1 MNQNLRIGELLKLKS
16 MTLSDLARS
25 INQLENKKEGDD
37 GYLTQGNLYT
47 SLNDNPTLR
56 TLKRIANCLNIE
68 LFELFKR
75 KNEIYGYIS
84 LKTTLKTGDKT
95 FSELKPL
102 KLYLEKILAT
112 LNENNSL
119 RGLSIKDNFYDLL
132 KSKNIDIN
140 DVLNVI
146 QTTKQNLNHS
156 LMNHPT
162 LDRLELLS
170 NILDIDIRTLLG
182 DCSETEYRGLVSI
195 HGEIFTINSVVDIK
209 NLYDFIVSFER
220 RKIDENQLDRII
232 NEVLVDIDEHDHVSQ
247 SFIQNGN
254 SFDLNYLK
262 FNASTILDGTIE
274 NCWSFRNNGDIRN
287 GFDVN
292 FGNMVKYPMTLFD
305 KQFNDS
311 ESAYIAGCYTNPDR
325 RSVEI
330 MGEISDFKG
339 GGYMLKKNYRS
350 LNKLEDTIIHIRKD
364 WKKFNIDWML
374 LVLWSK
380 VQTNNEFRE
389 MLKQVPIDA
398 HIIEDTSFMHSGD
411 TTQVWGAKNIELKEL
426 RSTKNKLLIKRLLRE
441 GLTVLA
447 TFDKGE
453 QKLHNRIN
461 NAGIWKGQNLT
472 GKCLKLCQLALLQE
486 TIPPIDFELLN
497 NSNIYWFGQKIRIFA
512 DGNKISYEVIE
523 N

>member
-1 MNQNLRIGELLKLKS
+1 
-16 MTLSDLARS
+16 
-25 INQLENKKEGDD
+25 
-37 GYLTQGNLYT
+37 
-47 SLNDNPTLR
+47 
-56 TLKRIANCLNIE
+56 
-68 LFELFKR
+68 
-75 KNEIYGYIS
+75 
-84 LKTTLKTGDKT
+84 
-95 FSELKPL
+95 
-102 KLYLEKILAT
+102 
-112 LNENNSL
+112 
-119 RGLSIKDNFYDLL
+119 
-132 KSKNIDIN
+132 
-140 DVLNVI
+140 
-146 QTTKQNLNHS
+146 
-156 LMNHPT
+156 
-162 LDRLELLS
+162 
-170 NILDIDIRTLLG
+170 
-182 DCSETEYRGLVSI
+182 
-195 HGEIFTINSVVDIK
+195 
-209 NLYDFIVSFER
+209 
-220 RKIDENQLDRII
+220 
-232 NEVLVDIDEHDHVSQ
+232 
-247 SFIQNGN
+247 
-254 SFDLNYLK
+254 
-262 FNASTILDGTIE
+262 
-274 NCWSFRNNGDIRN
+274 
-287 GFDVN
+287 
-292 FGNMVKYPMTLFD
+292 MTLFD